1 MYAAKGFKTG
11 EICMISN
18 SKPTLMLRLSRRYKY
33 KSTTSKKSLQGYKE
47 GHIYPEPLI
56 ITFERTEPNE

>member
-11 EICMISN
+11 EIYMISN
-18 SKPTLMLRLSRRYKY
+18 SRSTLMLRLSRRFRFKPA
-33 KSTTSKKSLQGYKE
+33 TSKNSPQGYKE

-56 ITFERTEPNE
+56 ITFERTEPNG